1 MCPNFIKIFA
11 MNQPRYKNLL
21 FDLGGVIIDLR
32 REACVCAFERLGM
45 TDAEEQFGQYSQQGA
60 FLAFEEGQLSVDEFH
75 AEVRALLPLGV
86 TDEQIDAAFCE
97 FLVGIPVHRLR
108 ALACLHERYNMYML
122 SNTNPIH
129 MEKCVKGEF
138 CKDSHD
144 INYYFDSLVLSYE
157 AKAAKPSEFIFRY
170 VEDTLGIK
178 PEETLFIDDSQK
190 NLDVASRLGFGVVL
204 VRPGEEFADV
214 LKAFAI
220 V

>member
-1 MCPNFIKIFA
+1 MK
-11 MNQPRYKNLL
+11 QLRYKNLL
-21 FDLGGVIIDLR
+21 FDLGGVIINLR
-32 REACVCAFERLGM
+32 REACVRAFEHLGM
-45 TDAEEQFGQYSQQGA
+45 ADAEQQFGQYSQQGA

-75 AEVRALLPLGV
+75 TAVKALLPLGV

-108 ALACLHERYNMYML
+108 ALAELHKDYNMYML

-129 MEKCVKGEF
+129 MEKCVKEEF
-138 CKDSHD
+138 CKDGHD

-157 AKAAKPSEFIFRY
+157 AKAAKPSESIFRY

-178 PEETLFIDDSQK
+178 SEETLFIDDSQK
-190 NLDVASRLGFGVVL
+190 NLDVASRLGFGVAL

-214 LKAFAI
+214 LRAYDS